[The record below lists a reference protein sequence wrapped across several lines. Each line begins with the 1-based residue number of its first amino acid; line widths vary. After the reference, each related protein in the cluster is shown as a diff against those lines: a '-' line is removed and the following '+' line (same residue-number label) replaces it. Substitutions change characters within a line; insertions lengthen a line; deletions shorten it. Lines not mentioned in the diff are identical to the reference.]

1 MEDAEGYVTPVS
13 EALLQLLQAEER
25 KRPRDLE
32 ATEKK
37 KEKRARAAT
46 ASASSSSS
54 STEDGKTPDDA
65 DDIDVTDDD
74 GGDDDNR
81 AAAAEKQ
88 RLITEVTARV
98 DSFVR
103 TFKQKEKAPRALLA
117 LLPHLA
123 PTQSDDG
130 PSRKR

>member
-74 GGDDDNR
+74 GDDDR